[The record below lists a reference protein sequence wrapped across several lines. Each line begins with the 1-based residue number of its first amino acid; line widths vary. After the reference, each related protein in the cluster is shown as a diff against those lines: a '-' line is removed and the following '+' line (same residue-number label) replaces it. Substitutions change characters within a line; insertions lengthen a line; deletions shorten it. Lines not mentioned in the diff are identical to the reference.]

1 MSDELQ
7 KWLSSQECL
16 SVLNECAKN
25 AINRAERITLQI
37 DDSYLDRK
45 DYLSAVTGQLWC
57 FVKDRAE
64 EISRKATIPLAS
76 GDDDALTVLL
86 THEFL
91 DFCLEKRRADSP
103 FHSYYRHVRSIL
115 SKEDSIRFEPK
126 GRKGSY
132 YAYSDIKTLDFLPE
146 ALNEQRYSTWAIP
159 DVAYMDIHNKP
170 AILRLSKCFWDVALK
185 LFLAEYLLPVR
196 ELVHYVSS
204 VYPLLI
210 SESPE
215 SSFDVSEDEDGAPQ
229 TVGDQLI
236 TSVDSR
242 DDDAWKRQLPII
254 EMDIIDTQLE
264 VLARDCTK
272 QLSGKQKILL
282 VMKLEDEMTLAEMCT
297 KVGEKNPSTL
307 LYHIKKGLEIIH
319 EKWSLWGPPTRKQF
333 TEVDDEE
340 YLIFNRKVMEFCK
353 NAEPCFGNKEGV
365 YA

>member
-103 FHSYYRHVRSIL
+103 FHSY
-115 SKEDSIRFEPK
+115 
-126 GRKGSY
+126 
-132 YAYSDIKTLDFLPE
+132 
-146 ALNEQRYSTWAIP
+146 
-159 DVAYMDIHNKP
+159 
-170 AILRLSKCFWDVALK
+170 
-185 LFLAEYLLPVR
+185 
-196 ELVHYVSS
+196 
-204 VYPLLI
+204 
-210 SESPE
+210 
-215 SSFDVSEDEDGAPQ
+215 FDVSEDEDGAPQ
-229 TVGDQLI
+229 TVGDKLI

-242 DDDAWKRQLPII
+242 DDDAWKRQLPIL

-264 VLARDCTK
+264 VLARDCTMA
-272 QLSGKQKILL
+272 LSGKQKILL
-282 VMKLEDEMTLAEMCT
+282 VMKLEGEMTLAEMCSR
-297 KVGEKNPSTL
+297 VGEKNQTTL
-307 LYHIKKGLEIIH
+307 LYHIKKGIEVIR

-333 TEVDDEE
+333 TEVDEEE
-340 YLIFNRKVMEFCK
+340 YLIFYRKVMEFCK
-353 NAEPCFGNKEGV
+353 NEEPCCGNKEGV